1 MPAENRARVLRAA
14 SRSFLRHGDLRRRC
28 RRNGAPPLG
37 LSAQGDERGCAA
49 PRRPRV
55 RRRAVSQHARGA
67 RARASS
73 LRHRQRRRGRG
84 AAHRTHRR
92 LLPARFWRW
101 RQVMN
106 RIAIT
111 LLVLFAVSGCT
122 RGDAQQKAAAPAA
135 VPVSSVQL
143 APRAVPIVFEAV
155 ARTEGSKEVQIRARV
170 SGTLERQLYTEGDAV
185 KAGARLFLI
194 DRAPLEIDL
203 QQARASA
210 AQERA
215 RQEQAQQDL
224 ERLKGLADRR
234 AISQREAD
242 QAATGLKAAVAA
254 VQLAE
259 ARVRQSELNLSY
271 ASVNAPIGGI
281 TGRAQQSIGS
291 LVTPGA
297 DSSLLTTLTQADPI
311 WVRFALSETE
321 YARLRGF
328 DIKNP
333 EVRVELP
340 DGSGYPEPGRLN
352 FSSSSVDSNLGT
364 VQMRAELP
372 NPRLQLLPGQYV
384 RVQVIAGTQ
393 QALVVPQSA
402 VMQNEGGRFVWI
414 VGAEGK
420 AAQRQIKVGSWVGD
434 DWVVLEGLK
443 EGDTV
448 IVDNLLRL
456 RPGTAVKLQ
465 GKG

>member
-1 MPAENRARVLRAA
+1 EGLAMFRTLTAEVPRFRALAKA
-14 SRSFLRHGDLRRRC
+14 IYAGGAGEMLRR
-28 RRNGAPPLG
+28 
-37 LSAQGDERGCAA
+37 LSAYLRKAMNAGALRRDDPEFAA
-49 PRRPRV
+49 ELFLSMLAGHDRV
-55 RRRAVSQHARGA
+55 RRLYGIANGA
-67 RARASS
+67 
-73 LRHRQRRRGRG
+73 
-84 AAHRTHRR
+84 
-92 LLPARFWRW
+92 
-101 RQVMN
+101 
-106 RIAIT
+106 
-111 LLVLFAVSGCT
+111 
-122 RGDAQQKAAAPAA
+122 
-135 VPVSSVQL
+135 
-143 APRAVPIVFEAV
+143 EAV

-170 SGTLERQLYTEGDAV
+170 PGTLERQLYTEGDAV

-203 QQARASA
+203 QQARASL

-242 QAATGLKAAVAA
+242 QAASGLKQALAAA
-254 VQLAE
+254 QLAE

-271 ASVNAPIGGI
+271 TSVNAPIAGI

-291 LVTPGA
+291 LVTPGT
-297 DSSLLTTLTQADPI
+297 DSSLLTSLTQADPI

-333 EVRVELP
+333 EVKLELP

-352 FSSSSVDSNLGT
+352 FSSSSADPNLGT

-384 RVQVIAGTQ
+384 RVQVVAGTR

-402 VMQNEGGRFVWI
+402 
-414 VGAEGK
+414 
-420 AAQRQIKVGSWVGD
+420 
-434 DWVVLEGLK
+434 
-443 EGDTV
+443 
-448 IVDNLLRL
+448 
-456 RPGTAVKLQ
+456 
-465 GKG
+465 

>member
-1 MPAENRARVLRAA
+1 
-14 SRSFLRHGDLRRRC
+14 
-28 RRNGAPPLG
+28 
-37 LSAQGDERGCAA
+37 
-49 PRRPRV
+49 
-55 RRRAVSQHARGA
+55 
-67 RARASS
+67 
-73 LRHRQRRRGRG
+73 
-84 AAHRTHRR
+84 
-92 LLPARFWRW
+92 
-101 RQVMN
+101 MN
-106 RIAIT
+106 RVAIA
-111 LLVLFAVSGCT
+111 LLVLFAASGCT
-122 RGDAQQKAAAPAA
+122 RGDAQQKAAALAA
-135 VPVSSVQL
+135 VPVSAVQL
-143 APRAVPIVFEAV
+143 APKAVPIVFEAV

-203 QQARASA
+203 QQARASL

-242 QAATGLKAAVAA
+242 QAATGLKQAVAA
-254 VQLAE
+254 AQLAE

-271 ASVNAPIGGI
+271 ASVNAPIAGI

-291 LVTPGA
+291 LVTPGT

-328 DIKNP
+328 DVKNP
-333 EVRVELP
+333 EVKVELP
-340 DGSGYPEPGRLN
+340 DGSSYPEPGRLK
-352 FSSSSVDSNLGT
+352 V
-364 VQMRAELP
+364 V
-372 NPRLQLLPGQYV
+372 
-384 RVQVIAGTQ
+384 AGTQ

-420 AAQRQIKVGSWVGD
+420 AAQRQIKVGSWVGS

-443 EGDTV
+443 AGDTV

-456 RPGTAVKLQ
+456 RAGTPVKLQ
-465 GKG
+465 AKG

>member
-1 MPAENRARVLRAA
+1 
-14 SRSFLRHGDLRRRC
+14 
-28 RRNGAPPLG
+28 
-37 LSAQGDERGCAA
+37 
-49 PRRPRV
+49 
-55 RRRAVSQHARGA
+55 
-67 RARASS
+67 
-73 LRHRQRRRGRG
+73 
-84 AAHRTHRR
+84 
-92 LLPARFWRW
+92 
-101 RQVMN
+101 MN
-106 RIAIT
+106 RMAIA
-111 LLVLFAVSGCT
+111 LLMLFAASGCT
-122 RGDAQQKAAAPAA
+122 RGDAQQKAAALAA
-135 VPVSSVQL
+135 VPVSAVQL
-143 APRAVPIVFEAV
+143 APKAVPIVFEAV

-203 QQARASA
+203 QQARASL

-242 QAATGLKAAVAA
+242 QAATGLKQAVAA
-254 VQLAE
+254 AQLAE

-271 ASVNAPIGGI
+271 ASVNAPIAGI

-291 LVTPGA
+291 LVTPGT

-333 EVRVELP
+333 EVKVELP
-340 DGSGYPEPGRLN
+340 DGSRYPEPGRLN

-364 VQMRAELP
+364 VQMRAALP

-384 RVQVIAGTQ
+384 RVQVVAGTQ

-420 AAQRQIKVGSWVGD
+420 AAQRQIKVGSWVGS

-456 RPGTAVKLQ
+456 RAGTPVKLQ
-465 GKG
+465 AKG

>member
-1 MPAENRARVLRAA
+1 
-14 SRSFLRHGDLRRRC
+14 
-28 RRNGAPPLG
+28 
-37 LSAQGDERGCAA
+37 
-49 PRRPRV
+49 
-55 RRRAVSQHARGA
+55 
-67 RARASS
+67 
-73 LRHRQRRRGRG
+73 
-84 AAHRTHRR
+84 
-92 LLPARFWRW
+92 
-101 RQVMN
+101 MN
-106 RIAIT
+106 RILVA
-111 LLVLFAVSGCT
+111 LLVLCAVSGCT
-122 RGDAQQKAAAPAA
+122 RGDAQQKAAALAA
-135 VPVSSVQL
+135 VPVSAVQL
-143 APRAVPIVFEAV
+143 APKAVPIVFEAV
-155 ARTEGSKEVQIRARV
+155 ARTEGSKEVQVRARV
-170 SGTLERQLYTEGDAV
+170 SGILERQLYSEGDAV
-185 KAGARLFLI
+185 RAGARLFLI

-203 QQARASA
+203 QQARASL

-215 RQEQAQQDL
+215 RLEQAQQDL

-271 ASVNAPIGGI
+271 ASVSAPIAGI
-281 TGRAQQSIGS
+281 TGRAQQSIGT

-297 DSSLLTTLTQADPI
+297 DSSLLTTLVQTDPI
-311 WVRFALSETE
+311 WVRFALSEAE

-333 EVRVELP
+333 AVKVELP
-340 DGSGYPEPGRLN
+340 DGSAYPKPGRLN
-352 FSSSSVDSNLGT
+352 FSSSSVDATLGT

-372 NPRLQLLPGQYV
+372 NPGLQLLPGQYV
-384 RVQVIAGTQ
+384 RVQVVAGTQ

-414 VGAEGK
+414 VGPESK
-420 AAQRQIKVGSWVGD
+420 AAQRQIKVGNWVGD

-443 EGDTV
+443 AGDTV

-456 RPGTAVKLQ
+456 RAGTPVKLQ
-465 GKG
+465 AKG

>member
-1 MPAENRARVLRAA
+1 
-14 SRSFLRHGDLRRRC
+14 
-28 RRNGAPPLG
+28 
-37 LSAQGDERGCAA
+37 
-49 PRRPRV
+49 
-55 RRRAVSQHARGA
+55 
-67 RARASS
+67 
-73 LRHRQRRRGRG
+73 
-84 AAHRTHRR
+84 
-92 LLPARFWRW
+92 
-101 RQVMN
+101 MN

-111 LLVLFAVSGCT
+111 LLVLFAASGCT
-122 RGDAQQKAAAPAA
+122 RGDAQQKGAALAA
-135 VPVSSVQL
+135 VPVSAVQL
-143 APRAVPIVFEAV
+143 APKAVPIVFEAV

-170 SGTLERQLYTEGDAV
+170 AGILERQIYSEGDAV
-185 KAGARLFLI
+185 KAGAQLFLI

-203 QQARASA
+203 QQARAA
-210 AQERA
+210 LAQERA

-242 QAATGLKAAVAA
+242 QAATGLKQAVAA

-291 LVTPGA
+291 LVMPGT
-297 DSSLLTTLTQADPI
+297 DSSLLTTSRRPI
-311 WVRFALSETE
+311 RSGCASRCPRLSTRACAVRHQEPAV
-321 YARLRGF
+321 
-328 DIKNP
+328 K
-333 EVRVELP
+333 VELP

-352 FSSSSVDSNLGT
+352 FSSSSVDANLGT

-384 RVQVIAGTQ
+384 RVQVVAGTQ

-414 VGAEGK
+414 VGAE
-420 AAQRQIKVGSWVGD
+420 ARPRSARSRSAVGSATTGWCS
-434 DWVVLEGLK
+434 
-443 EGDTV
+443 
-448 IVDNLLRL
+448 R
-456 RPGTAVKLQ
+456 A
-465 GKG
+465 

>member
-1 MPAENRARVLRAA
+1 M
-14 SRSFLRHGDLRRRC
+14 RSKRRRPWPPF
-28 RRNGAPPLG
+28 RSAPCSL
-37 LSAQGDERGCAA
+37 
-49 PRRPRV
+49 RPRPC
-55 RRRAVSQHARGA
+55 RSC
-67 RARASS
+67 SK
-73 LRHRQRRRGRG
+73 
-84 AAHRTHRR
+84 
-92 LLPARFWRW
+92 RW
-101 RQVMN
+101 
-106 RIAIT
+106 
-111 LLVLFAVSGCT
+111 
-122 RGDAQQKAAAPAA
+122 P
-135 VPVSSVQL
+135 
-143 APRAVPIVFEAV
+143 APRARRKCRSGRACP
-155 ARTEGSKEVQIRARV
+155 ARSSDSSTLKAMRSRPARGCSSSTV
-170 SGTLERQLYTEGDAV
+170 RRWRSTC
-185 KAGARLFLI
+185 
-194 DRAPLEIDL
+194 
-203 QQARASA
+203 S
-210 AQERA
+210 
-215 RQEQAQQDL
+215 
-224 ERLKGLADRR
+224 RR

-242 QAATGLKAAVAA
+242 QAATGLKQAVAA
-254 VQLAE
+254 AQLAE

-271 ASVNAPIGGI
+271 ASVNAPIAGI

-291 LVTPGA
+291 LVTPGT

-328 DIKNP
+328 DVKNP
-333 EVRVELP
+333 EVKVELP
-340 DGSGYPEPGRLN
+340 DGSSYPEPGRLN

-384 RVQVIAGTQ
+384 RVQVVAGTQ

-414 VGAEGK
+414 VEAEGK

-434 DWVVLEGLK
+434 DWVVLDGLK
-443 EGDTV
+443 AGDTV

>member
-14 SRSFLRHGDLRRRC
+14 SRSFLRHGYHTSVDEIARRAGVAKQTLYHHFPSKDQLFKEVACDLAKHVLVGLEAEPADVRNGLLRFGLAYRRRVLCAEGLAMFRTLTAEVPRFKALAKAIYAGGAGEMLRR
-28 RRNGAPPLG
+28 
-37 LSAQGDERGCAA
+37 LSAYLRKAMNAGAL
-49 PRRPRV
+49 RRDDPE
-55 RRRAVSQHARGA
+55 
-67 RARASS
+67 
-73 LRHRQRRRGRG
+73 
-84 AAHRTHRR
+84 
-92 LLPARFWRW
+92 F
-101 RQVMN
+101 
-106 RIAIT
+106 
-111 LLVLFAVSGCT
+111 
-122 RGDAQQKAAAPAA
+122 
-135 VPVSSVQL
+135 
-143 APRAVPIVFEAV
+143 
-155 ARTEGSKEVQIRARV
+155 
-170 SGTLERQLYTEGDAV
+170 
-185 KAGARLFLI
+185 GARLFLI

-203 QQARASA
+203 QQARASL

-242 QAATGLKAAVAA
+242 QAATGLKQAVAA
-254 VQLAE
+254 AQLAE

-271 ASVNAPIGGI
+271 ASVNAPIAGI

-291 LVTPGA
+291 LVMPGT

-333 EVRVELP
+333 EVKVELP
-340 DGSGYPEPGRLN
+340 DGSGYPEHGRLN

-384 RVQVIAGTQ
+384 RVQVVAGTQ

-414 VGAEGK
+414 VGAGGK
-420 AAQRQIKVGSWVGD
+420 AAQRQIKVGSWVGS

-456 RPGTAVKLQ
+456 RAGTPVKLQ
-465 GKG
+465 AKG

>member
-1 MPAENRARVLRAA
+1 
-14 SRSFLRHGDLRRRC
+14 
-28 RRNGAPPLG
+28 
-37 LSAQGDERGCAA
+37 
-49 PRRPRV
+49 
-55 RRRAVSQHARGA
+55 
-67 RARASS
+67 
-73 LRHRQRRRGRG
+73 
-84 AAHRTHRR
+84 
-92 LLPARFWRW
+92 
-101 RQVMN
+101 MN

-111 LLVLFAVSGCT
+111 LLSLFAASGCT
-122 RGDAQQKAAAPAA
+122 RGDAQQKAAALAA
-135 VPVSSVQL
+135 VPVSAVQL
-143 APRAVPIVFEAV
+143 APKAVPIVFEAV

-170 SGTLERQLYTEGDAV
+170 AGILERQLYTEGDAV
-185 KAGARLFLI
+185 KAGAQLFLI

-203 QQARASA
+203 QQARASL

-242 QAATGLKAAVAA
+242 QAATGLKQAVAA
-254 VQLAE
+254 AQLAE

-271 ASVNAPIGGI
+271 ASVNAPIAGI

-291 LVTPGA
+291 LVTPGT
-297 DSSLLTTLTQADPI
+297 DSSLLTSLTQADPI

-328 DIKNP
+328 DIKHP
-333 EVRVELP
+333 EVKVELP

-372 NPRLQLLPGQYV
+372 NPRLRLLPGQYV
-384 RVQVIAGTQ
+384 RVQVVAGTQ

-456 RPGTAVKLQ
+456 RAGTPVKLQ
-465 GKG
+465 ARG

>member
-1 MPAENRARVLRAA
+1 RDRAPRRGRQADALPPFPEQGRAVQGGRLRPCDARPGGPRGRAGRRARRPAALRPRLSPAGALRRRAGDVSHADRRSAA
-14 SRSFLRHGDLRRRC
+14 LQGARQGDLRRRC
-28 RRNGAPPLG
+28 RRDGVPPLG
-37 LSAQGDERGCAA
+37 LSAQGDEHGCAA

-67 RARASS
+67 RARAAP
-73 LRHRQRRRGRG
+73 LRHRQRRPGRG

-92 LLPARFWRW
+92 LLPARFWRR

-111 LLVLFAVSGCT
+111 LLVLLAMSGCT
-122 RGDAQQKAAAPAA
+122 RGDAQQKAAALTA
-135 VPVSSVQL
+135 VPVSAVQL
-143 APRAVPIVFEAV
+143 APKAVPIVFEAV

-203 QQARASA
+203 QQARASL

-242 QAATGLKAAVAA
+242 QAATGLKQAVAA
-254 VQLAE
+254 AQLAE

-271 ASVNAPIGGI
+271 ASVNAPIAGI

-291 LVTPGA
+291 LVTPGT

-328 DIKNP
+328 DIRNP
-333 EVRVELP
+333 EVKVELP
-340 DGSGYPEPGRLN
+340 DGS
-352 FSSSSVDSNLGT
+352 
-364 VQMRAELP
+364 
-372 NPRLQLLPGQYV
+372 
-384 RVQVIAGTQ
+384 
-393 QALVVPQSA
+393 
-402 VMQNEGGRFVWI
+402 
-414 VGAEGK
+414 
-420 AAQRQIKVGSWVGD
+420 

-456 RPGTAVKLQ
+456 RAGTPVKLQ
-465 GKG
+465 AKG